1 MTQQP
6 LFAPESKWSP
16 PEILPDLSNAKII
29 AIDTETCDPGLKE
42 RGPGA
47 VRGEGH
53 IVGISVA
60 TDLGDNYYLPF
71 RHGDGGNL
79 DPSRVI
85 DWARREFSRPHQSK
99 VGANFLYDLEWLK
112 ATGIEVAG
120 KKYDIQIAEPV
131 LNEEKLSYSLNALA
145 QEYLGEKKDE
155 SLLIDAA
162 KAYGVDPKGGLYHLH
177 SRFVGPYAEADARQT
192 LAIFNLQLPKIAANN
207 LTEIFELETDITDI
221 LLKMRFQGVKID
233 LDKASIASKELEQSA
248 LIDLHNLHKM
258 AGFEFNPWSNTDLAR
273 ACDKQSI
280 QYPRTAIGN
289 PSFDNAFISIS
300 QAPFLVALSSW
311 RKLDRLRTVYID
323 QLILKHSN
331 NGRIH
336 AKFNQLRKDDSGT
349 RTGRFSSENPNLQQ
363 IPARGQHAPL
373 VRNLFIPEDGMKWAK
388 LDYSQ
393 QEPRVLVHYA
403 MTCKMESA
411 QELGNQF
418 IDNPDMDFHQAVADM
433 AGISRRDAKT
443 INLGMMYGMGVRKLA
458 SELNRNEKDAAVLFE
473 QYHRRVPFVKELA
486 IETSRAAMSR
496 GFITTLLGRRRNF
509 NLYEPSFKSGK
520 HFPPTTLEKIKQ
532 ELGDVPIQRAMVH
545 KALNALI
552 QGSSADMTK
561 KAMLTVYNETG
572 LVPHLQV
579 HDELDYSVESEEQAN
594 KIKHLMET
602 CVKLKVPI
610 KADLT
615 LADSWMDVK

>member
-6 LFAPESKWSP
+6 LFAPTSNWTP
-16 PEILPDLSNAKII
+16 PEVLPDLSDAKII

-47 VRGEGH
+47 VRREGH

-60 TDLGDNYYLPF
+60 TDTGYNGYFPF
-71 RHGDGGNL
+71 NHGDGGNL
-79 DPSRVI
+79 DRNRVVE
-85 DWARREFSRPHQSK
+85 WASKEFSRAHQKK

-112 ATGIEVAG
+112 TTGIEVAG
-120 KKYDIQIAEPV
+120 KKYDIQIAEPL

-145 QEYLGEKKDE
+145 KEYLNETKDE

-162 KAYGVDPKGGLYHLH
+162 KAYGVDPKGGLHHLH
-177 SRFVGPYAEADARQT
+177 SKFVGPYAEADARQT
-192 LAIFNLQLPKIAANN
+192 LAIFKLQLPKIAANN
-207 LTEIFELETDITDI
+207 LSSIFELETDITDL
-221 LLKMRFQGVKID
+221 LLKMRFQGVRID
-233 LDKASIASKELEQSA
+233 LEKASIASKQLKQSA
-248 LIDLHNLHKM
+248 TVQLQSLYKM
-258 AGFEFNPWSNTDLAR
+258 AGFEFNPWSNADLAK

-280 QYPRTAIGN
+280 KYPRTAIGN
-289 PSFDNAFISIS
+289 PSFDNAFISTS
-300 QAPFLVALSSW
+300 QAPFLIALSSW

-323 QLILKHSN
+323 QLILKHSH

-373 VRNLFIPEDGMKWAK
+373 VRNLFIPEKGMKWAK

-403 MTCKMESA
+403 MKCNMESA
-411 QELGNQF
+411 QELGGQF
-418 IDNPDMDFHQAVADM
+418 ISNPDMDFHQAVADM

-509 NLYEPSFKSGK
+509 NLYEPSFKGTSYYT
-520 HFPPTTLEKIKQ
+520 PAPLEKIKQ

-579 HDELDYSVESEEQAN
+579 HDELDYSVESEEQAH
-594 KIKHLMET
+594 KIKALMET

-615 LADSWMDVK
+615 LGNSWTDI

>member
-6 LFAPESKWSP
+6 LFAPTSNWAP
-16 PEILPDLSNAKII
+16 PEVLPDLSDAKII
-29 AIDTETCDPGLKE
+29 AIDTETCDPGLKTK
-42 RGPGA
+42 GPGA
-47 VRGEGH
+47 VRHDGYV
-53 IVGISVA
+53 VGISVA
-60 TDLGDNYYLPF
+60 TDTGYNGYFPF
-71 RHGDGGNL
+71 KHGDGGNL
-79 DPSRVI
+79 DRNRVVE
-85 DWARREFSRPHQSK
+85 WARKEFSRPHQKK

-112 ATGIEVAG
+112 ATGIEVVG
-120 KKYDIQIAEPV
+120 KKYDIQIAEPL

-145 QEYLGEKKDE
+145 KEYLNETKDE
-155 SLLIDAA
+155 SLLIEAA
-162 KAYGVDPKGGLYHLH
+162 KSYGVDPKGGLHHLH
-177 SRFVGPYAEADARQT
+177 SKFVGPYAEADARQT

-207 LTEIFELETDITDI
+207 LSSIFELETDITDL
-221 LLKMRFQGVKID
+221 LLKMRFQGVRID
-233 LDKASIASKELEQSA
+233 LEKASTASLQLERSA
-248 LIDLHNLHKM
+248 TVQLRALYKL
-258 AGFEFNPWSNTDLAR
+258 AGFEFNPWSNADLAR

-280 QYPRTAIGN
+280 NYPRTMIGN
-289 PSFDNAFISIS
+289 PSFDNAFISTS

-323 QLILKHSN
+323 QLILKHN
-331 NGRIH
+331 HNGRIH

-363 IPARGQHAPL
+363 IPARGVHAPL
-373 VRNLFIPEDGMKWAK
+373 VRNLFIPEEGKYWAK

-418 IDNPDMDFHQAVADM
+418 INNPDMDFHQAVADM
-433 AGISRRDAKT
+433 AGITRRDAKT
-443 INLGMMYGMGVRKLA
+443 INLGMMYGMGVNKLA
-458 SELNRNEKDAAVLFE
+458 AELNRNKEDAQTLFE

-509 NLYEPSFKSGK
+509 NLYEPSFKGTSYYT
-520 HFPPTTLEKIKQ
+520 PAPLEKIKQ

-579 HDELDYSVESEEQAN
+579 HDELDYSVESEEQAH
-594 KIKHLMET
+594 KIKALMET

-615 LADSWMDVK
+615 LGNSWTDI